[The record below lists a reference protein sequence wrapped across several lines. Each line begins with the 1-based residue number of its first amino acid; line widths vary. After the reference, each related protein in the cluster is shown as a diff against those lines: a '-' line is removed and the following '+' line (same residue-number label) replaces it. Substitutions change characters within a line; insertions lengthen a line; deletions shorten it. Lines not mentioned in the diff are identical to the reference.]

1 MCFRNGRQDEAEV
14 KETTPQTTTT
24 TMKEESTDDKQLDA
38 TAVDENN
45 NEDESN
51 PEESTEIEE
60 EEEEDDDNDNEVD
73 HTDNL
78 DRCHKCAK
86 PSFKFKKEFYCS
98 KCVQQGVIKAEEEKP
113 VHCRKCRKVSY
124 RAKNGDFCEALCSVE
139 TAMEPIEGEA
149 TMDDATTEEEN
160 MTTTE
165 EPQLGLLGNIIKL
178 ILGGAEPQQD
188 TTEAE

>member
-1 MCFRNGRQDEAEV
+1 MEV

-24 TMKEESTDDKQLDA
+24 TRKEEATDDKQLDA
-38 TAVDENN
+38 TAVDDEESI
-45 NEDESN
+45 EDED
-51 PEESTEIEE
+51 
-60 EEEEDDDNDNEVD
+60 EEEDDNDNNEVD
-73 HTDNL
+73 QSDNL

-98 KCVQQGVIKAEEEKP
+98 KCVQQGVIKVEEEKP

-124 RAKNGDFCEALCSVE
+124 RAKNGEFCEALCSVE
-139 TAMEPIEGEA
+139 TAMEPIEDEA
-149 TMDDATTEEEN
+149 AMDEATTEEEN

-178 ILGGAEPQQD
+178 IIGGAEPLQD
-188 TTEAE
+188 TTETE